1 MDRVYRAVLL
11 RLLSGG
17 SFIAAERRTPAFL
30 GSAFQYSL
38 LGMAKVFSLQVWVVS
53 DLKRRST
60 TKTGLQTDLVAP
72 DVSFE
77 PIFIQEQ
84 IIFYLQKMCVFTIS
98 DFVDILSNDST
109 FLYLS
114 QFSQ

>member
-84 IIFYLQKMCVFTIS
+84 IIFYLQKMCCGLRSRTPECLSGSKKRIYKPFKFT
-98 DFVDILSNDST
+98 
-109 FLYLS
+109 
-114 QFSQ
+114 